1 MPNTIETLLNPLE
14 VKALE
19 ELKKVDHD
27 SIWGIAVKNVMKEND
42 PVPFRRLI
50 SELKSQANDNSDV
63 MKNILGNAYEPVIA
77 L

>member
-1 MPNTIETLLNPLE
+1 MTNTIETQLNPLE

-27 SIWGIAVKNVMKEND
+27 SIWGLAVKSVMKQND
-42 PVPFRRLI
+42 PIPFRRLI
-50 SELKSQANDNSDV
+50 SELKSQANDNAQV
-63 MKNILGNAYEPVIA
+63 MKNILGDAFEPVIA